1 MSSPESPEIVESR
14 LSGWWAHKNNLNCLR
29 VWVNVSEQERA
40 RRIQKRE
47 GGDLAEC
54 LGKSQ
59 KRQKDDME
67 RYSTL
72 YGIDLD
78 DMSPYGLVIDAD
90 EKDELEVFQSVDSEL
105 GR

>member
-1 MSSPESPEIVESR
+1 MVE
-14 LSGWWAHKNNLNCLR
+14 CLR
-29 VWVNVSEQERA
+29 
-40 RRIQKRE
+40 
-47 GGDLAEC
+47 
-54 LGKSQ
+54 KS
-59 KRQKDDME
+59 KNRQKDDME

-78 DMSPYGLVIDAD
+78 DMSPYSLVIDAD